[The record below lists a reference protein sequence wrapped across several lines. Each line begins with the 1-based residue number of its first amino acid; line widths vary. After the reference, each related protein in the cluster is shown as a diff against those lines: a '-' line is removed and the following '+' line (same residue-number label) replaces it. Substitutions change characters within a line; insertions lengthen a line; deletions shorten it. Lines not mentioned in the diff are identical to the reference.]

1 MIPKHLLH
9 QALIICFGFFLTSCA
24 GHKHVTKNESIPGSE
39 VLKKKYATIIGV
51 NESEITNV
59 ALYKFIDEWLEMNK
73 NSEKHKNENI
83 VCDLEIMAVK
93 AVLDNSPLTQNG
105 YVVLVNEIDNKCP
118 RLERFL
124 RPLIQNFK
132 K

>member
-1 MIPKHLLH
+1 MKKFTEI
-9 QALIICFGFFLTSCA
+9 
-24 GHKHVTKNESIPGSE
+24 NESKFFTADPSII
-39 VLKKKYATIIGV
+39 KKYAARIIPFYLTGELV
-51 NESEITNV
+51 CRD
-59 ALYKFIDEWLEMNK
+59 YKLIDEWLEMNR
-73 NSEKHKNENI
+73 NNEKHKNENI

-105 YVVLVNEIDNKCP
+105 YVSLVNEIDNKCP